1 MIKAGDT
8 EQTLEDVSRTTGV
21 LFRSHIEIT
30 RILRQLARDCAVL
43 SAEVGDPGQL
53 FLTQLLHVDPSGE
66 FIVLAYSEERQA
78 NTTLLEQAHVVF
90 RANDKRGC
98 IEFVATVPSETV
110 FDGAPAVPQS
120 LVRSQRRREHP
131 RFNVPSDASLRC
143 IADSAGVAPF
153 EARIVDVSQGGLGDM
168 IYDPGVRL
176 ASGTSSTRV
185 MPAGCRM

>member
-1 MIKAGDT
+1 MAC
-8 EQTLEDVSRTTGV
+8 L
-21 LFRSHIEIT
+21 
-30 RILRQLARDCAVL
+30 L
-43 SAEVGDPGQL
+43 S
-53 FLTQLLHVDPSGE
+53 S
-66 FIVLAYSEERQA
+66 S
-78 NTTLLEQAHVVF
+78 
-90 RANDKRGC
+90 

-110 FDGAPAVPQS
+110 FDGAPAVRFAVPQS
-120 LVRSQRRREHP
+120 LVRSQRREHP